1 MLHIR
6 LIFAAVAIASLSA
19 CLLDS
24 DLERGIAGAAAGA
37 VVANALGGDAVT
49 GAIAGG
55 AAGALCDEV
64 TRICQ

>member
-1 MLHIR
+1 MLHFR
-6 LIFAAVAIASLSA
+6 LILAAAVIASLSA

>member
-1 MLHIR
+1 MLHFR
-6 LIFAAVAIASLSA
+6 LIFAAAAIASLSA

-37 VVANALGGDAVT
+37 IVADALGGNAVT

-55 AAGALCDEV
+55 AVGVLCDEV
-64 TRICQ
+64 TNICR